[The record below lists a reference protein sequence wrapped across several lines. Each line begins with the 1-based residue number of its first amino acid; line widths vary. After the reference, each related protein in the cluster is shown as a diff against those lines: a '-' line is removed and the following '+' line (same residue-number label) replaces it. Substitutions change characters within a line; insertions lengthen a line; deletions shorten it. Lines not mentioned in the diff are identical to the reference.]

1 MKLKFVKACEQ
12 LDFTGSYIKNKL
24 FEVTKKFKKFQFQQN
39 YKYNSIKMLKF

>member
-24 FEVTKKFKKFQFQQN
+24 FEVTKKFKKV
-39 YKYNSIKMLKF
+39 SISTKLQI